1 MRVLSGN
8 KSEKLACLNS
18 LEKSF
23 KRLSQPLVYNFCTRS
38 RTDIFYACHIESD
51 LNLTKDPVSLTKF
64 LVLNA
69 RGKNCTKPNSYLSA
83 VVKYLKIERR
93 KVGKKEGRKRGGRE
107 ERKKK
112 GGKERGRM
120 REKCE

>member
-1 MRVLSGN
+1 MERQSHSFGVLSGN

-18 LEKSF
+18 LEKSLNAF
-23 KRLSQPLVYNFCTRS
+23 QPLVYNFCTRS

-69 RGKNCTKPNSYLSA
+69 RGKTVLNPIPIYLP
-83 VVKYLKIERR
+83 VKYLKIERR
-93 KVGKKEGRKRGGRE
+93 KVGKKEGRKRGR
-107 ERKKK
+107 
-112 GGKERGRM
+112 
-120 REKCE
+120 